1 MRALHWSVLP
11 SGSAWSSQ
19 APGTCPANGWPV
31 VASVRRRRMSANM
44 PSVSTPSLPSGRA
57 SNSMAT
63 PSRTR
68 RLAASPGGSAAPAWA
83 ASVASN
89 SRLEAFWR
97 VFTGHPLFWTSP

>member
-1 MRALHWSVLP
+1 MRTLHWSAWP

-19 APGTCPANGWPV
+19 APGTCPARGWPV
-31 VASVRRRRMSANM
+31 VASVRRRRISANI

-68 RLAASPGGSAAPAWA
+68 RLGESAGCSAAPVA
-83 ASVASN
+83 AVSVAIN
-89 SRLEAFWR
+89 NRLEALTW
-97 VFTGHPLFWTSP
+97 HPLFRTSP